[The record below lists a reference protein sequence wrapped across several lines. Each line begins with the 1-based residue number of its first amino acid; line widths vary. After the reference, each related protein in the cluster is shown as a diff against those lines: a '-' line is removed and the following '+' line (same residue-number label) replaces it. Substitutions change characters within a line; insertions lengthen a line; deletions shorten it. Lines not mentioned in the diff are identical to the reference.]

1 MLRLRSNIFETNS
14 SATHSFSVIVGE
26 YTSIVCYSEE
36 EQDDVY
42 LSDDDIK
49 EILSILPTE
58 LLESE
63 LLNRSRQ

>member
-1 MLRLRSNIFETNS
+1 MIKLRSSIFETNS

-42 LSDDDIK
+42 LSNADIR
-49 EILSILPTE
+49 EILSDLPTE
-58 LLESE
+58 MLESE
-63 LLNRSRQ
+63 LLKRSKQ

>member
-1 MLRLRSNIFETNS
+1 MIKLRNNIFETNS

-42 LSDDDIK
+42 LSNADIR
-49 EILSILPTE
+49 EILSDLPTE
-58 LLESE
+58 MLESE
-63 LLNRSRQ
+63 LLKRSKQ